1 MNYPNIREHL
11 MTYSG
16 GAEPVFTR
24 AEGSSFYDEAGNG
37 YLCLNDI
44 SCILGCGHPKF
55 SAAVARAA
63 MTKSLV
69 WPGSFSPEKEQLIA
83 NFMEVTHGD
92 FDKILFSSS
101 GGEAVDW
108 AVKVA
113 RRHTGRDGI
122 ISFRKAL
129 HGRSFAGAWLSD
141 TPGRKDGFG
150 SGLEHTYFWDS
161 PGDGRPME
169 PKAEDFTDIAGIL
182 LEPYQAIGGMA
193 SPSPEYWQWLRQF
206 TRERGIVL
214 ILDEIQTG
222 FGKTGSFFAY
232 EQAGIVP
239 DILLAGKGMSN
250 GFGMGA
256 ILMTKEVSG
265 SVLPQQMGGGSA
277 DNPFLCSVVNT
288 VFDVIREENLLS
300 HVTGMGNLLRR
311 ELDGLGTFRG
321 RGLFCSL
328 ELPAGQAEKAA
339 KEARAR
345 GIILGRSGDKLMFR
359 PPLVITEEE
368 LLRVCGVLNAILR
381 IAHNP

>member
-11 MTYSG
+11 MTCSG

-24 AEGSSFYDEAGNG
+24 AEGSSFYDEAGDG

-44 SCILGCGHPKF
+44 SCILGYGHPKF
-55 SAAVARAA
+55 SAAVAQAA

-69 WPGSFSPEKEQLIA
+69 WPTSFSPEKEQLIA

-113 RRHTGRDGI
+113 RRHAGRDGI

-150 SGLEHTYFWDS
+150 TGLEHTYFWDS

-169 PKAEDFTDIAGIL
+169 PKAEDFTDIAGII

-206 TRERGIVL
+206 TKERGIVL

-288 VFDVIREENLLS
+288 VFNVIREDNLLN
-300 HVTGMGNLLRR
+300 HVTRMGELLRR

-328 ELPAGQAEKAA
+328 ELPEGQAEKAA

-368 LLRVCGVLNAILR
+368 LRRVCHILNEILR
-381 IAHNP
+381 